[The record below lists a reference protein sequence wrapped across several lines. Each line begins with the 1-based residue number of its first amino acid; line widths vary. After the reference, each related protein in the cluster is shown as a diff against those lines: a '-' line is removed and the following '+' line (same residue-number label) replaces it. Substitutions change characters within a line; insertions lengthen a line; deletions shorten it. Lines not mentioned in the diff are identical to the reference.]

1 MPQVRRILSIDIMRG
16 LTLFLMLFV
25 NDLYVPGVPKWLGH
39 VAEGVDGMGLA
50 DWVFPGFLFMVGISI
65 PFAFK
70 AREKKNETTLQLLIH
85 IVIRTISLLIIGIFM
100 VNASENFNTEL
111 TPINRTLWIVSGYV
125 AVFLIWNNYPEE
137 GKLRY
142 LKYAGIALLIFLAVA
157 FRGGTAENPT
167 YIQKSWWGIL
177 GLIGWGYFAA
187 AATYLFLKDKLMAT
201 FVVLLVF
208 LGLNIASEL
217 GLTGFLNPLK
227 PLLGVVLGGNIPLI
241 VLSGL
246 VVGIL
251 LKKFREAP
259 STLLKYLLGLAVIS
273 FGLAAVL
280 HRWFIISKLSGTPS
294 WAMLCTGISLLLFAL
309 LFFLIDVK
317 NRVSILCVFKPAGQ
331 NSLGTYLAP
340 DIVYYLLWALPFQ
353 MLFYKQDYSQLLAVV
368 GSLVWAFSMIAFA
381 ALLAKMHIRLKL

>member
-1 MPQVRRILSIDIMRG
+1 MRG

-25 NDLYVPGVPKWLGH
+25 NDLYVPGVPQWLGH
-39 VAEGVDGMGLA
+39 VSKGVDGMGLA
-50 DWVFPGFLFMVGISI
+50 DWVFPGFLFMVGTSI

-70 AREKKNETTLQLLIH
+70 AREKRNESTLQLLTH
-85 IVIRTISLLIIGIFM
+85 IVLRTISLLIIGVFM
-100 VNASENFNTEL
+100 VNASENFNAEL

-125 AVFLIWNNYPEE
+125 AVFLIWNDYPEE
-137 GKLRY
+137 SKLRY
-142 LKYAGIALLIFLAVA
+142 LKYVGVALLIFLAVI

-167 YIQKSWWGIL
+167 YLPKSWWGIL

-187 AATYLFLKDKLMAT
+187 AITYLCFKDRLIAT
-201 FVVLLVF
+201 VMVLLVF
-208 LGLNIASEL
+208 LGLNIASQL

-227 PLLGVVLGGNIPLI
+227 PLFGVILSGNVPLI

-251 LKKFREAP
+251 LKKFRDAP
-259 STLLKYLLGLAVIS
+259 STLITYLLAMAAIS
-273 FGLAAVL
+273 FVLAAVL
-280 HRWFIISKLSGTPS
+280 HRWFIISKLAGTPS

-309 LFFLIDVK
+309 LFYTIDVK
-317 NRVSILCVFKPAGQ
+317 NKVGMLSVFRPAGQ

-353 MLFYKQDYSQLLAVV
+353 VLIYKQDDSQWLAVL
-368 GSLVWAFSMIAFA
+368 GSVVWAFSLIAFA
-381 ALLAKMHIRLKL
+381 ALLAKINIRLKL